1 MQDKIRLQPLVRLKD
16 GKIWGYEALYQ
27 KNNNELYPSAL
38 QIISQIFSKSNLQS
52 DCKFFI
58 NLTVEDIANKNFCD
72 SLLKIL
78 DKKNAD
84 ADKIVLEINET
95 TRPDILMEAKK
106 SLSLLNHH
114 NIKIALDDFGT
125 EYSSLFFMSEFPID
139 IVKIDKKFVQE
150 APSSHKLRTLI
161 KHCVEISHDFGCKV
175 VAEGI
180 ENESQLKCIENS
192 NADLGQGFLFSAPSG
207 AKNSKKSNPFIKLS
221 DFISNF
227 SASGSSSSKFSD
239 LSSVPVI

>member
-1 MQDKIRLQPLVRLKD
+1 MQDKIRLQPLVRLED

-27 KNNNELYPSAL
+27 KNSNELYPSAL
-38 QIISQIFSKSNLQS
+38 EIISQIFSKCNPQS

-58 NLTVEDIANKNFCD
+58 NLTIEDVANKNFCD

-78 DKKNAD
+78 DKKNTA

-95 TRPDILMEAKK
+95 THPDILMEAKK

-150 APSSHKLRTLI
+150 APSSRKLRTLI

-180 ENESQLKCIENS
+180 ETKAQLECIENS
-192 NADLGQGFLFSAPSG
+192 NADLGQGFLFSAPFG
-207 AKNSKKSNPFIKLS
+207 DKNFYNSNPFIKLS
-221 DFISNF
+221 DFISYLS
-227 SASGSSSSKFSD
+227 SASLTSPIENYA
-239 LSSVPVI
+239 L